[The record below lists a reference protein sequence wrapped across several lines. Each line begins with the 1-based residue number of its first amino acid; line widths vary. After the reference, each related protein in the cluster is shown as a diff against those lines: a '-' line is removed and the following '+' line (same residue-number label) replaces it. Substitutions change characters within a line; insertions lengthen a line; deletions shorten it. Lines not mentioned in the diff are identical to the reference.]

1 MLILHGFAMSNYF
14 NMVKHALMLKGCE
27 FSENKLYP
35 QVPELLALTAT
46 GKIPAITT
54 TSGHH
59 ISETSVILDYIEDIY
74 PQPALYPQTAEGRAQ
89 TRQLI
94 KVIELY
100 LELPSRR
107 LMGDFFARRKP
118 QDALAAEVLKS
129 FTKGCDVIN
138 QLTDIQPY
146 LLGKDLTVAD
156 IFMRYALAIPSML
169 SPRLLD
175 FDPISAISGLDEW
188 QKMMADS
195 DIARKID
202 ADKLENQP
210 EFMAKISG

>member
-1 MLILHGFAMSNYF
+1 MIILHGFAMSNYF
-14 NMVKHALMLKGCE
+14 NMVKHALMLKDCD

-35 QVPELLALTAT
+35 QVPELLALTAI

-54 TSGHH
+54 ASGHH
-59 ISETSVILDYIEDIY
+59 LSETSVILDYIEEVC
-74 PQPALYPQTAEGRAQ
+74 PQPSLYPKTAEGRAQ

-118 QDALAAEVLKS
+118 EDALAAEVLKS
-129 FTKGCDVIN
+129 FQKGCDVIN

-146 LLGKDLTVAD
+146 LLGKDLTFAD

-175 FDPISAISGLDEW
+175 FDPVSAISGLDEW
-188 QKMMADS
+188 QKMMANS

-202 ADKLENQP
+202 ADQLENQP
-210 EFMAKISG
+210 EFMAKMSG

>member
-1 MLILHGFAMSNYF
+1 
-14 NMVKHALMLKGCE
+14 MVKHALMLKGCE
-27 FSENKLYP
+27 FSENRLYP

-59 ISETSVILDYIEDIY
+59 ISETSVILDYIEEIS
-74 PQPALYPQTAEGRAQ
+74 PQPSLYPETAERRAQ

-107 LMGDFFARRKP
+107 LMADFFARRKP
-118 QDALAAEVLKS
+118 QDALATEVLKS
-129 FTKGCDVIN
+129 FTKGCEVIN
-138 QLTDIQPY
+138 QVTDIQPY
-146 LLGKDLTVAD
+146 LLGKNLTVAD
-156 IFMRYALAIPSML
+156 IFMRYALAIPTMVG
-169 SPRLLD
+169 PRLLD
-175 FDPISAISGLDEW
+175 FDPISAIPGLDDW
-188 QKMMADS
+188 QKMMANS
-195 DIARKID
+195 DIAQKID

-210 EFMAKISG
+210 EFMAKISS

>member
-129 FTKGCDVIN
+129 FTKGCEVIN

-175 FDPISAISGLDEW
+175 FDPISAISGLDE
-188 QKMMADS
+188 
-195 DIARKID
+195 
-202 ADKLENQP
+202 
-210 EFMAKISG
+210 

>member
-1 MLILHGFAMSNYF
+1 MIILHGFAMSNYF
-14 NMVKHALMLKGCE
+14 NMVKHALMLKGCD

-35 QVPELLALTAT
+35 QAPELLAMTAT

-54 TSGHH
+54 VSGHH
-59 ISETSVILDYIEDIY
+59 ISETSVILDYIDEVY
-74 PQPALYPQTAEGRAQ
+74 PQPSLYPASAESRAQ

-118 QDALAAEVLKS
+118 EDALAAEVLKS
-129 FTKGCDVIN
+129 FKKGCDIIN
-138 QLTDIQPY
+138 QLTTIQPY
-146 LLGKDLTVAD
+146 LLGKDLTMAD
-156 IFMRYALAIPSML
+156 IFMRYALAIPNMV

-175 FDPISAISGLDEW
+175 FDPISAIQGLGDW
-188 QKMMADS
+188 QKMIADS
-195 DIARKID
+195 DISRKID
-202 ADKLENQP
+202 ADQLENQP
-210 EFMAKISG
+210 EFMAKISS